1 MLMDEKDIKVITL
14 GESGVGKT
22 SIINRIK
29 GDGFNEAQ
37 LPTFEILD
45 SFTLKKTDTKRN
57 LTINLIFHDTAGQEN
72 LANKLPMN
80 YIRNSKVVL
89 LVFCNIE
96 SLKVIK
102 ERWYTFY
109 QQNTN
114 TENPRFILIGN
125 KSDIFGDK
133 RDEIIKQ
140 GQEFADEIDAHFM
153 TCSAKSDDNLDNIT
167 RYILREAKRII
178 DEDNIKKEQKEKEEK
193 ERKEK
198 EEKEKKEKEEK
209 VENTVKKEKVE
220 MTAKKEREISN
231 DEKSIKIS
239 NIKKKKRKQC
249 CK

>member
-45 SFTLKKTDTKRN
+45 LFTLKKTDTKRN
-57 LTINLIFHDTAGQEN
+57 LTINLIFHDTAGQEK

-89 LVFCNIE
+89 LVFCDIE

-178 DEDNIKKEQKEKEEK
+178 DEDIKKEQKEKEEK

-220 MTAKKEREISN
+220 MTPKKEREISN

>member
-1 MLMDEKDIKVITL
+1 M
-14 GESGVGKT
+14 S
-22 SIINRIK
+22 
-29 GDGFNEAQ
+29 
-37 LPTFEILD
+37 
-45 SFTLKKTDTKRN
+45 
-57 LTINLIFHDTAGQEN
+57 
-72 LANKLPMN
+72 
-80 YIRNSKVVL
+80 YIRDGKVVL
-89 LVFCNIE
+89 LVFCDIE

-231 DEKSIKIS
+231 DEKSIKIHTL
-239 NIKKKKRKQC
+239 KKTKRKQC

>member
-37 LPTFEILD
+37 LPTSEILD
-45 SFTLKKTDTKRN
+45 LFTLKKTDTKRN
-57 LTINLIFHDTAGQEN
+57 LTINLIFHDTAGQEK

-89 LVFCNIE
+89 LVFCDIE

-178 DEDNIKKEQKEKEEK
+178 DEDIKKEQKEKEEK